1 MRLLLTTAT
10 ALAAVLGLTN
20 CGGVAHLSHAGSAVT
35 GGIKHLASS
44 VSDPFGPD
52 IEIVEV
58 RESDLKEVPDGREKA
73 LAYQTKANH
82 RRLQRQRANQP
93 VDLPDFQNEED
104 SSSDQSPTRTSLLPP
119 KE

>member
-1 MRLLLTTAT
+1 MRLLLTAPI
-10 ALAAVLGLTN
+10 ALAAVLALTN
-20 CGGVAHLSHAGSAVT
+20 CGGVAHISDASAVVS
-35 GGIKHLASS
+35 GGIKQLASS
-44 VSDPFGPD
+44 VTDPFGPD

-104 SSSDQSPTRTSLLPP
+104 SSPDQSPTKTSLLPP